1 MTVAL
6 IALLVA
12 VRGVAEADR
21 IAGRAA
27 LLGARS
33 LMTATL
39 DAVPAGRDPLARH
52 LTFGFRTIAG
62 GSPIRRFDVDMT
74 KRMHLVIV
82 GDDLRSF
89 AHVHPVLHPDG
100 RFTLDQRFAA
110 PARYHLYA
118 DVMPTGLGHQVE
130 RFDLSVDGGSAAR
143 HRDLAPTAPRVRAGP
158 YVVVLDR
165 VGLRAGRENRIAV
178 DIRRGGEPAHDLR
191 SYLGARAHAVL
202 VDAATLGYLHVHAQA
217 ASDAEMEMG
226 MNGAMAMP
234 ALRDGVTVAPTMILR
249 IAPDR
254 AGAYVLWLQFRGA
267 SRVYVARFVLDVE
280 R

>member
-1 MTVAL
+1 MIRRMLVAL
-6 IALLVA
+6 VALLVTS
-12 VRGVAEADR
+12 RGVVEAER
-21 IAGRAA
+21 IPGYAA
-27 LLGARS
+27 LPDARS
-33 LMTATL
+33 LTTATL

-52 LTFGFRTIAG
+52 LTFGFRTTAG

-100 RFTLDQRFAA
+100 RFTIDQRFAA
-110 PARYHLYA
+110 PGLYHLYA
-118 DVMPTGLGHQVE
+118 DVTPTGLGHQVE

-143 HRDLAPTAPRVRAGP
+143 RRDLAPTGPRVRAGD

-165 VGLRAGRENRIAV
+165 VRLRAGRDNRLVVA
-178 DIRRGGEPAHDLR
+178 IRHGGEPARDLR

-202 VDAATLGYLHVHAQA
+202 VDAATLGYLHVHPQA
-217 ASDAEMEMG
+217 TSE
-226 MNGAMAMP
+226 
-234 ALRDGVTVAPTMILR
+234 MILR
-249 IAPDR
+249 VAPDR
-254 AGAYVLWLQFRGA
+254 AGAYALWLQFRGA

-280 R
+280 G